1 VSEVGQAPP
10 SGAEGVPVRPPSP
23 PSRVSLFIWVGIAV
37 LCVALFGA
45 ALALYLWSREAFS
58 SKDLKRATSVTI
70 SYTLK
75 GNRVKAVVVNNPAEL
90 QALLDALEITDT
102 QPGIHYGLNTGG
114 AVEFTL
120 PGGSVAHTRF
130 VTQTQL
136 DRTDW
141 GQVKVEAGFHRRVNE
156 IATRA
161 EGKPID
167 VMKVDN

>member
-23 PSRVSLFIWVGIAV
+23 KSRVPLFIWVGIA
-37 LCVALFGA
+37 LFCLAMFGA

-58 SKDLKRATSVTI
+58 SKDLKQAKSVTI
-70 SYTLK
+70 SYVLR
-75 GNRVKAVVVNNPAEL
+75 GNRTKTVVVNDPAEL
-90 QALLDALEITDT
+90 QPLLDALKIIDT
-102 QPGIHYGLNTGG
+102 QPGLNYGLTQGG

-120 PGGSVAHTRF
+120 PDGTVAQARF
-130 VTQTQL
+130 VNQNLL
-136 DRTDW
+136 DRTRW
-141 GQVKVEAGFHRRVNE
+141 GGVLVEPGFYRKVNE

-167 VMKVDN
+167 VMRVDN